1 MIQYRQELNKLIELF
16 DLPRVVA
23 EIGVAESWLTKDILK
38 WGLEKLYLVDAWIQL
53 NQTGDG
59 GFPQSWHDENYNKM
73 LERTKDHQDIVVVLR
88 GLTHEMAKHIPDE
101 SLGLVYIDADHSYHG
116 CMRDLE
122 IYYNKVVDGGIVA
135 GHDYLNMAY
144 GVNKAVNQFCEEM
157 GIEVN
162 LIPDEDESMSGF
174 WFIKQ

>member
-1 MIQYRQELNKLIELF
+1 
-16 DLPRVVA
+16 
-23 EIGVAESWLTKDILK
+23 
-38 WGLEKLYLVDAWIQL
+38 
-53 NQTGDG
+53 
-59 GFPQSWHDENYNKM
+59 
-73 LERTKDHQDIVVVLR
+73 
-88 GLTHEMAKHIPDE
+88 
-101 SLGLVYIDADHSYHG
+101 
-116 CMRDLE
+116 MRDLE